1 MAGNTRSPSAPW
13 DSLEECI
20 IGNSRL
26 INTVQTQIPLL
37 ASRASMSVEIKC
49 SVSSRFFFLPF
60 TALLWHHKSQHFV
73 TNHTD
78 NFKLKFH
85 HLSRPGKDDKGFA
98 MYIDRQRSWFQHNS
112 IHERRVEGG
121 ISTGSTVGVLLDLDR
136 HTLHFIVNEMP
147 QGSVAFRDLYGVFY
161 PAVSLNR
168 DVTVTLHTGLDA
180 PHMDYH

>member
-1 MAGNTRSPSAPW
+1 M
-13 DSLEECI
+13 
-20 IGNSRL
+20 
-26 INTVQTQIPLL
+26 
-37 ASRASMSVEIKC
+37 
-49 SVSSRFFFLPF
+49 
-60 TALLWHHKSQHFV
+60 LWHHKSQHFV